1 MIRKTLAGLACAL
14 SLCAAHAREVAP
26 EKIAVDIRAANPGTT
41 FKDIRTTP
49 IKGIYEVM
57 MGSTVAYTDGA
68 GKFFIFGHLFDIQ
81 KQIDLTANRLAEAKK
96 VEFPTP
102 FLGNAIKTVKG
113 DGRRT
118 VAIFSD
124 PDCDYCKQL
133 EATLTRLDNVTIY
146 TFLYPL
152 EALHPNAKTKAI
164 SIWCAPDRNKA
175 WGDAMLGGRM
185 PKLQACANPINDNL
199 ALGGRLG
206 VVGTP
211 TLIALDGRSL
221 PGAAPA
227 DQIEKWLE
235 GSL

>member
-1 MIRKTLAGLACAL
+1 MIRNTLTVLACAL
-14 SLCAAHAREVAP
+14 SLCTAGAQEVASSS
-26 EKIAVDIRAANPGTT
+26 IAAGIRAANPATS
-41 FKDIRTTP
+41 FKEIRTTP
-49 IKGIYEVM
+49 IQGIYEVL
-57 MGSTVAYTDGA
+57 MGATVAYTDEA

-81 KQIDLTANRLAEAKK
+81 KQVDLTANRLIEAKK
-96 VEFPTP
+96 VEFPAAL
-102 FLGNAIKTVKG
+102 LGNAIKTVKG
-113 DGRRT
+113 DGSRAL
-118 VAIFSD
+118 AIFSD

-133 EATLTRLDNVTIY
+133 EATLTRLNNVTIY

-164 SIWCAPDRNKA
+164 AIWCAPDRGKA

-185 PKLQACANPINDNL
+185 PKPQTCANPIHDNL
-199 ALGGRLG
+199 ALGARLG

-211 TLIALDGRSL
+211 TLIALDGRLL

-235 GSL
+235 AAP